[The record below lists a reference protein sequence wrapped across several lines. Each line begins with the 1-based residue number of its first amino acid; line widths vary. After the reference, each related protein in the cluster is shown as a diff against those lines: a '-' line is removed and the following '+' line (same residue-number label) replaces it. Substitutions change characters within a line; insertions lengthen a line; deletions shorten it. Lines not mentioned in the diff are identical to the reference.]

1 MDFRV
6 ERYRKIR
13 SLPSPEE
20 GLRALVDRA
29 PEAEA
34 ALDHLRDRLRPTA
47 QSLYQLR
54 RRIATAAV
62 GILTVWLFL
71 HVMFSENG
79 MVVYKQKKAEIE
91 VLQKDVN
98 TLQQENDAYT
108 QQIKAL
114 KTDPEAIEKEAR
126 EQLHYARPG
135 EVIYVS
141 PPPAPAPPKP
151 VNKSAKNIN

>member
-1 MDFRV
+1 MRT
-6 ERYRKIR
+6 
-13 SLPSPEE
+13 
-20 GLRALVDRA
+20 LVDRA

-34 ALDHLRDRLRPTA
+34 ALEHLRDRFRPTA

-62 GILTVWLFL
+62 GVLTVWLFL

-79 MVVYKQKKAEIE
+79 MVVYKHKRTQIE

-98 TLQQENDAYT
+98 TLQQENDGYA

-114 KTDPEAIEKEAR
+114 KSDPKAIEKEAR

-141 PPPAPAPPKP
+141 PPPAPAPAKP
-151 VNKSAKNIN
+151 GNDPVKNRN